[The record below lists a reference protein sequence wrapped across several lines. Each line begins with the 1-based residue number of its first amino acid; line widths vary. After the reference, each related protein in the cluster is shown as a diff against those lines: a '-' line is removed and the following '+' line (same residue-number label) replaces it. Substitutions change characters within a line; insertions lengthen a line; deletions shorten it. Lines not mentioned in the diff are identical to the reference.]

1 MMCLMINPTVV
12 SSMVFNGDD
21 YSAQL
26 VFHNATKGSL
36 RVEISDVNAGGVA

>member
-1 MMCLMINPTVV
+1 MCLMINPTVV

-36 RVEISDVNAGGVA
+36 KGREINAGGVAH